1 MNLKAEMIDGLLIKY
16 ARFGATRQA
25 LESLFNDGLR
35 QGFTLEQVEVGIR
48 WGYAHEHQTNDPF
61 TVKDIMLIT
70 GETESEVIA
79 RIEAL
84 PAEAKQTQ

>member
-1 MNLKAEMIDGLLIKY
+1 MIDGLLIKY

-48 WGYAHEHQTNDPF
+48 WGYAHDHQTNEQF

-70 GETESEVIA
+70 GETEAEVIA

-84 PAEAKQTQ
+84 TTALQQTR